1 MTAQSPRNRILVID
15 DDPDQRR
22 LLERLLSAAGYAVL
36 TAPDGEAGLALAVES
51 PPSLII
57 LDVMMP
63 HLNGFQTCRALRK
76 NPATSGLPIIV
87 LTTKDQPADEYW
99 ASEAGADAFLPK
111 QANLSLLLDTIS
123 RLTETP

>member
-1 MTAQSPRNRILVID
+1 MPQSPRKLILVID

-22 LLERLLSAAGYAVL
+22 LLERMLSGAGYVVQA
-36 TAPDGEAGLALAVES
+36 APDGEAGLKLALTS

-63 HLNGFQTCRALRK
+63 KMNGYQTCRALRK
-76 NPATSGLPIIV
+76 DPATSGLPIIV
-87 LTTKDQPADEYW
+87 LTTKDQPADEFW

-111 QANLSLLLDTIS
+111 DGNVSVLLDTIA

>member
-1 MTAQSPRNRILVID
+1 MAPSPRKLILVID

-22 LLERLLSAAGYAVL
+22 FLERMLSGAGYGVR
-36 TAPDGEAGLALAVES
+36 TAPDGEAGLKLAVAS

-63 HLNGFQTCRALRK
+63 HLNGYQTCRALRK

-87 LTTKDQPADEYW
+87 LTTKDQPADEFW
-99 ASEAGADAFLPK
+99 ASEVGADAFLPK
-111 QANLSLLLDTIS
+111 AANLPLLLDTIS
-123 RLTETP
+123 RLTEAP